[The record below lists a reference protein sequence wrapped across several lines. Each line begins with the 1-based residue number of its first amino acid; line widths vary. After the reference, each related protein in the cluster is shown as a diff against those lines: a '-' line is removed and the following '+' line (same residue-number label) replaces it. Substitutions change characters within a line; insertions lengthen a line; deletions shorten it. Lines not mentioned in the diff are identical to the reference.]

1 MTKYDVVYAPRS
13 RMRSG
18 RGRENG
24 AESRD
29 GRGGGNRPLEALQL
43 ALTKVDK
50 KFVRRPG
57 RPECMK
63 QDRRAWHHNHSHIN
77 NNGGTDL

>member
-1 MTKYDVVYAPRS
+1 MIPAAKSLITT
-13 RMRSG
+13 
-18 RGRENG
+18 ET
-24 AESRD
+24 E
-29 GRGGGNRPLEALQL
+29 GGGNRPLEALQL

-63 QDRRAWHHNHSHIN
+63 QDRRARHHNHIHIN
-77 NNGGTDL
+77 NERMMAAGGGQHTDRWHIKN